1 MKIVHIINDLAIGG
15 AEMMLYKLVSQMD
28 KNEFDI
34 QVVSLTDTDKIG
46 NKIEDLGI
54 PVKTLNMKRGLPDP
68 RSIYKLTMWLRRI
81 KPDIV
86 QTWMYHANLIGG
98 LASLNDRKIPIIW
111 GIRQGRLEKKYF
123 KKTTFWTAKMCAYL
137 SSYIPIWIVCNSNA
151 SKRFHTNLGY
161 SADKMK
167 VIPNGFDLIVFS
179 ANEKTRKRI
188 RKELGVSDQTIII
201 GLIARFHPNKDH
213 FNFCKAAGILHKTK
227 SNVHFVLCGDGIS
240 SHNTNLMRWINEA
253 GISSTI
259 HLLGPRSD
267 IPSVMASLDVATTS
281 SYIEGF
287 PNVVGEAMASCVPCV
302 ATDVGDSNIIVEE
315 TGFVVPPKDP
325 VALAQAWN
333 KMIDMGQEKRKH
345 LGLIARQRIEKYF
358 AIEKITKQFESLY
371 KDTNSHITTRK

>member
-1 MKIVHIINDLAIGG
+1 MKIVHIINDLSIGG
-15 AEMMLYKLVSQMD
+15 AEMMLYKLVYRMD
-28 KNEFDI
+28 KSEFDT
-34 QVVSLTDTDKIG
+34 QVVSLTDIGKIG
-46 NKIEDLGI
+46 KKIEDLGI
-54 PVKTLNMKRGLPDP
+54 PVKTLKMRRGLPDP
-68 RSIYKLTMWLRRI
+68 RGIYKLTMWLRGI

-98 LASLNDRKIPIIW
+98 LAALNDRKTPIIW
-111 GIRQGRLEKKYF
+111 GIRHGRLEKKYF

-137 SSYIPIWIVCNSNA
+137 SSYIPIWIVCNSQA
-151 SKRFHTNLGY
+151 SKRFHANLGY

-167 VIPNGFDLIVFS
+167 VIPNGFDLVLFS
-179 ANEKTRKRI
+179 ANEKARKSI
-188 RKELGVSDQTIII
+188 RKELGVSDQTVII

-227 SNVHFVLCGDGIS
+227 SNVHFVLCGEGIS

-253 GISSTI
+253 RISSTI
-259 HLLGPRSD
+259 HLLGPRGD

-281 SYIEGF
+281 SFIEGF
-287 PNVVGEAMASCVPCV
+287 PNVIGEAMASCVPCV

-333 KMIDMGQEKRKH
+333 KLIDMGPEKRKH
-345 LGLIARQRIEKYF
+345 LGLMARQRIEKYF
-358 AIEKITKQFESLY
+358 ALEKITKQFESLY
-371 KDTNSHITTRK
+371 KDSNSQITTRR